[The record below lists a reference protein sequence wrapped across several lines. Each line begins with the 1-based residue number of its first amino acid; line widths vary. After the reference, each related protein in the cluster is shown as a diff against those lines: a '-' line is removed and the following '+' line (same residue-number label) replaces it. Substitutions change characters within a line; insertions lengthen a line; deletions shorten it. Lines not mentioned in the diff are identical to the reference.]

1 MTSDSDNLEKVRGLL
16 QLIDSGVSEPEVID
30 SLHAIIR
37 DDPEA
42 NQFYIRQMHLRAS
55 LWWYLTDEK
64 QDLTE
69 NTTSYSSLP
78 AEPVRIVYR
87 RKFYLVGII
96 SALILMV
103 GLSSYFL
110 MPYLKPSPQIVGE
123 ISKFVDVI
131 WEPNA
136 QRWAE
141 KAKIFPGDQ
150 IHIQQGI
157 VEVELVSGT
166 KIILEGPALFTIVD
180 SQEVKLQAGNL
191 FAHVPQQAIGFSVTT
206 PASRILDLGTEFGV
220 VVDQTGKTD
229 VHVIKGQ
236 LEVGLLGS
244 LGKVKESRL
253 LEMSDAVRLQ
263 PSSSR
268 IANIDFQPRI
278 FTKELDYE
286 SVIQEANPFVYFQFN
301 QLEKGIVRNQAG
313 NHHHLQLIGNVRL
326 QGEGSK
332 KALRFD
338 RSQQASYARLTE
350 PVSHLISGDYTVE
363 LWVRPSALKHSTLV
377 SIKHLKEGQELI
389 HAGPDVGL
397 FELMD
402 YRARWFERLTGL
414 RWMLRLP
421 PTSAIKPDG
430 NVHSHFKYQLGQWYH
445 IVGVRSGDELR
456 LYIDGELQ
464 GTTKY
469 GAKTSEK
476 VAILI
481 GCDLST
487 QDLSAKPKNPRAFI
501 GEIDELMIYQRA
513 LTDTEIQNH
522 YRLFQSN

>member
-64 QDLTE
+64 QNLTE

-87 RKFYLVGII
+87 RRFYLVGII
-96 SALILMV
+96 SALILMI
-103 GLSSYFL
+103 GFSSYFL
-110 MPYLKPSPQIVGE
+110 MPYLNPRPQIVGE
-123 ISKFVDVI
+123 ISKSVDVI

-136 QRWAE
+136 QRWAAN
-141 KAKIFPGDQ
+141 AKIFAGDQ
-150 IHIQQGI
+150 IHIQQGM

-166 KIILEGPALFTIVD
+166 KIILEGPALFAIVD

-191 FAHVPQQAIGFSVTT
+191 FAHVPQQAIGFSVIT
-206 PASRILDLGTEFGV
+206 PASRILDLGTKFGV
-220 VVDQTGKTD
+220 AVDQTGKTD
-229 VHVIKGQ
+229 VHVIQGQ
-236 LEVGLLGS
+236 LEVGLIGS
-244 LGKVKESRL
+244 FGKVKESRL

-268 IANIDFQPRI
+268 IADIDFQPRI

-286 SVIQEANPFVYFQFN
+286 SVIQESNPFVYFQFN
-301 QLEKGIVRNQAG
+301 QQEKGIVRNQAG
-313 NHHHLQLIGNVRL
+313 NHHHLQLVGNVRL
-326 QGEGSK
+326 QGEGLEK
-332 KALRFD
+332 TLRFD
-338 RSQQASYARLTE
+338 RSKQASYARLTE
-350 PVSHLISGDYTVE
+350 PVTNLISGDYAVE
-363 LWVRPSALKHSTLV
+363 LWVRPAALKHSTLV
-377 SIKHLKEGQELI
+377 AIKYLQEGQELI
-389 HAGPDVGL
+389 NAGPDVGL

-402 YRARWFERLTGL
+402 YRARWFGRLTGL
-414 RWMLRLP
+414 RWLLRLP
-421 PTSAIKPDG
+421 PTSDVKQG
-430 NVHSHFKYQLGQWYH
+430 KNVHSHFKYQLGQWYH

-464 GTTKY
+464 GTTEY
-469 GAKTSEK
+469 GTKTPEK
-476 VAILI
+476 MAILI
-481 GCDLST
+481 GRNFSRHDLPV
-487 QDLSAKPKNPRAFI
+487 KPTNPRAFI

-522 YRLFQSN
+522 YRLFQSH